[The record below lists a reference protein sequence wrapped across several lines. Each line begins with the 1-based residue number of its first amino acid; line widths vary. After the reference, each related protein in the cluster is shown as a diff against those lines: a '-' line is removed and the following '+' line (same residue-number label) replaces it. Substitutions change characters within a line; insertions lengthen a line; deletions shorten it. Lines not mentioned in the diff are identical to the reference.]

1 MIVSQE
7 RFAALLKNL
16 KDRIEK
22 LFPITGERNSISVS
36 NLRWVNTGLDVYGDP
51 EIHKKYKTTGRTLA
65 ARLLGDV
72 SVVDTTTNKIL
83 DRQNG
88 HPILA
93 VPHLTSKQ
101 SFIVGGKEVQ
111 IVNQI
116 RLKSGTYTRYTADN
130 NVETF
135 INTAGGGYRIQFDRV
150 RQIFRIRVG
159 QSTYVYL
166 YPILKALAVND
177 VDLRRIWG
185 DEILQENRKYDR
197 PAELGKLYKKMR
209 PYAEEIKTQEDLA
222 EAVKSFFASKPLDPN
237 ITNLTLGAKYSHI
250 EPKVL
255 VASSEKALKLA
266 RGEVK
271 ADDTENLA
279 YKSLHSVDDFVIEKL
294 EQNIPAVERAI
305 KYQIDRRPSVVD
317 VMPPSLFTKPVQR
330 FFTTSEF
337 SRYSDQNNPID
348 MVGVQSLVTSMGE
361 GGISSVYAVSDRLR
375 ALHPSHLGILDPVQ
389 TPESSKIGINAHLAL
404 GAKKIGNEIGL
415 TVINAKTG
423 LREPKKAFDL
433 EDKVLAFY
441 DEFDHTRTPPKA
453 KSPQVKARF
462 KGEFRLMPA
471 NKVDYI
477 LDSPAK
483 IFSFASNAVPFI
495 HTNSPNR
502 VLMASHH
509 ISQAVPL
516 SDPDVPLVQS
526 KFGARGYETAVGE
539 RIAPQASV
547 NGVVKRISAKKITIQ
562 GDDGKTYIIPLHD
575 HYPLNSNAF
584 LTEKAI
590 VAPGQRV
597 HKGQPIAD
605 SDFTRGGALAIGK
618 SLRVGF
624 MPYKGYNFEDG
635 IVVSETAAKKLTSAH
650 KHELS
655 LNLDSTI
662 NVGLPVFLAHFPA
675 EAEGVDRSK
684 YDANGVVK
692 AGAILSAGDVAI
704 PAVRKIKVHEEFS
717 YASLHRSLSHQW
729 QDVSVR
735 WDSDYPAE
743 VMNVVKTRKF
753 ITVYVKTSETLEIG
767 DKLSNRH
774 GGKGIVTMILPDK
787 EMYSGEDKKPLD
799 VLFNPSGVLGRANPG
814 VYLEAA
820 AGKIA
825 TKTGKTYLVNNFV
838 GKDARRDIQ
847 NELASHGLNR
857 NSAERLYDSTTNKY
871 HDNVM
876 TGTLHFVKLRHQVS
890 KKLSAR
896 GHTTYT
902 HDESPARGTG
912 SSPMA
917 IGMMEMYS
925 LLSSGG
931 TAFLRDVT
939 TIKCLPW
946 NAQVETEFGPMNI
959 SSIVNNKM
967 SLRVQSRDEA
977 GNLVWKRVT
986 GYFKY
991 QHGKPSR
998 RVPGCDRPLV
1008 DVEIP
1013 KIRPGKGRRTSLR
1026 ATDNHEVMTARGKV
1040 QIRDLSDDDAV
1051 IVTGSA
1057 LSGAQKAVLTG
1068 TLCGDACIA
1077 DHDKMQL
1084 PRLSLCHCL
1093 AQQEYLLWKMR
1104 LLSDLT
1110 WGTPYPTKSISPDT
1124 GRECPQFAANS
1135 SCSLALVEFEERFYE
1150 DSHKGVRRK
1159 KHRRKK
1165 IDEQSLEFFDVRSAA
1180 FMFMDDGTVSCK
1192 PTKKDHRGALTVRF
1206 CIGDVT
1212 CREAEILAKRFRN
1225 LFGIDASWTKK
1236 AGGNQRILYVTGFD
1250 AQELLFQ
1257 MAPFVH
1263 PVFDYKMI
1271 APRRGVESALK
1282 ALVGMRLADLEAEC
1296 RADRSETTYPVP
1308 FKVRLAPKTA
1318 RYTSF
1323 VYDIEVE
1330 DTHNYV
1336 VSGVVVGN
1344 SQKNDEFW
1352 RAIQLGLPTP
1362 QPKSPFVVDKFMA
1375 YMKGAGINVRQD
1387 GKTLKAL
1394 PLTDAD
1400 ILGQSNGAITSPGV
1414 VRANDLSP
1422 EPKGLFDRG
1431 LTGGFDGVYWNHI
1444 TLEGPIANPL
1454 MDQAI
1459 IGVLSKPSRPFKR
1472 SEFSALINGTLLV
1485 TPEGDL
1491 TKEHTKG
1498 TVSGGEGLRR
1508 LLAKIDVNAD
1518 LQDLR
1523 RQVTLLKGD
1532 KRDIAVKKMRY
1543 LRALKD
1549 VKLTPVEAYT
1559 NSLVPVVP
1567 AKMRPIY
1574 PNPDGTLNVA
1584 DPVHGYREV
1593 LLINNQIN
1601 GLKTLGVD
1609 NQNLAPLRAQ
1619 LYGAV
1624 RGLVGLQEPL
1634 TRSQNFKGFLAIIKG
1649 QQNKYGLFQ
1658 GHVMKRRQDLSGRS
1672 TIIPDPNL
1680 GIDEAKIPEE
1690 MAFTIY
1696 KPFIVQRMGML
1707 GYPPLK
1713 ARDLIEK
1720 RDPVAR
1726 AALEAVIKNRPVILN
1741 RAPSLHKF
1749 SLLSFKPMLA
1759 KGKAIEINPLVVK
1772 GFNADFDGD
1781 AMQVH
1786 VPVSE
1791 AARREASTTLLP
1803 SNNLFSPRDDSLIHS
1818 PSMEMVLGIYLM
1830 TTPKG
1835 AAVIKVSSE
1844 DEVIQMH
1851 KAGRIKV
1858 DQAVMVGGHR
1868 VCAGQII
1875 LNQAFPVGF
1884 KPGNISVDKS
1894 TLMNLLHGL
1903 ARKKPAIAGQVIS
1916 KMKDFGNKYVTEIG
1930 WSFDLGDLDF
1940 PAKERDAILA
1950 KAKKSA
1956 KKVGFSQ
1963 AYSTAAQE
1971 MESAVKAQ
1979 KDNRLVIGGPISRAF
1994 GKINMITQMVASP
2007 VAVTD
2012 HEGKIIEV
2020 PIERSFSEGMDM
2032 GSFWAL
2038 IPGSRKG
2045 LMDRTLSTADT
2056 GAFGKSLIAAT
2067 VDTTISM
2074 IDCGTMLGIE
2084 MGITDPDALDRVVAS
2099 GSYRGK
2105 ITTPQLVR
2113 NLKARGTSKIKV
2125 RSPLRCEAHRG
2136 VCAKCFGP
2144 LENGNL
2150 PNIGY
2155 HIGTL
2160 AGQTISEPATQ
2171 LTMKTF
2177 HTGGAIGG
2185 ASLGYSRLK
2194 QILEMPTN
2202 VKGRAILAM
2211 QPGEVNSIETSAA
2224 GGWNVT
2230 VDNMRHFVPK
2240 EVGLGV
2246 KKRQKVVAGQ
2256 MLSAGGAVKPQDI
2269 LAATNSIQDVQT
2281 KMIAD
2286 MSKVFTDA
2294 GVRVKRK
2301 IFEIAIHPLTTRAQV
2316 DDSGDADMMFGVH
2329 QGDVMSVN
2337 SIEQMNKDLRKKNKQ
2352 PIEFTP
2358 TLMSIRKAPQ
2368 YANDF
2373 IGQLVAE
2380 KPHQTLKA
2388 APGLGSVSNIGP
2400 SGHPIATYA
2409 FGKYFNTRVE
2419 DNMSKV
2425 ALTEELDTIMGLMV
2439 EPGEIIASDLDE
2451 DVNQALEK
2459 LAAHLKE

>member
-22 LFPITGERNSISVS
+22 LFPITGERNSISIS
-36 NLRWVNTGLDVYGDP
+36 NLRWADTGSDMYGDP

-72 SVVDTTTNKIL
+72 LVVDTATNKIL

-116 RLKSGTYTRYTADN
+116 RLKPGTYTRYTADN

-135 INTAGGGYRIQFDRV
+135 INTAGGGYRIQFDRL

-209 PYAEEIKTQEDLA
+209 PYAEEPKTQEDLA

-237 ITNLTLGAKYSHI
+237 ITNLTLGTKYSRI

-361 GGISSVYAVSDRLR
+361 GGISSVHAVSDRLR

-404 GAKKIGNEIGL
+404 GAKKIGTEIGL

-441 DEFDHTRTPPKA
+441 DEFDHTRMPPKA
-453 KSPQVKARF
+453 KHPQVKARF
-462 KGEFRLMPA
+462 KGELKLMPA

-477 LDSPAK
+477 LDSSAK
-483 IFSFASNAVPFI
+483 LFSFASNAVPFI

-547 NGVVKRISAKKITIQ
+547 NGVVKRISARKITIQ
-562 GDDGKTYIIPLHD
+562 GDDGKTYTIPLHD

-597 HKGQPIAD
+597 RKGQPIAD

-787 EMYSGEDKKPLD
+787 EMYSGEDKKPMD

-847 NELASHGLNR
+847 SELASHGLNR
-857 NSAERLYDSTTNKY
+857 NSAEQLYDPTTNKY

-931 TAFLRDVT
+931 TAFLRDAA
-939 TIKCLPW
+939 TIK
-946 NAQVETEFGPMNI
+946 
-959 SSIVNNKM
+959 
-967 SLRVQSRDEA
+967 
-977 GNLVWKRVT
+977 
-986 GYFKY
+986 
-991 QHGKPSR
+991 
-998 RVPGCDRPLV
+998 
-1008 DVEIP
+1008 
-1013 KIRPGKGRRTSLR
+1013 
-1026 ATDNHEVMTARGKV
+1026 
-1040 QIRDLSDDDAV
+1040 
-1051 IVTGSA
+1051 
-1057 LSGAQKAVLTG
+1057 
-1068 TLCGDACIA
+1068 
-1077 DHDKMQL
+1077 
-1084 PRLSLCHCL
+1084 
-1093 AQQEYLLWKMR
+1093 
-1104 LLSDLT
+1104 
-1110 WGTPYPTKSISPDT
+1110 
-1124 GRECPQFAANS
+1124 
-1135 SCSLALVEFEERFYE
+1135 
-1150 DSHKGVRRK
+1150 
-1159 KHRRKK
+1159 
-1165 IDEQSLEFFDVRSAA
+1165 
-1180 FMFMDDGTVSCK
+1180 
-1192 PTKKDHRGALTVRF
+1192 
-1206 CIGDVT
+1206 
-1212 CREAEILAKRFRN
+1212 
-1225 LFGIDASWTKK
+1225 
-1236 AGGNQRILYVTGFD
+1236 
-1250 AQELLFQ
+1250 
-1257 MAPFVH
+1257 
-1263 PVFDYKMI
+1263 
-1271 APRRGVESALK
+1271 
-1282 ALVGMRLADLEAEC
+1282 
-1296 RADRSETTYPVP
+1296 
-1308 FKVRLAPKTA
+1308 
-1318 RYTSF
+1318 
-1323 VYDIEVE
+1323 
-1330 DTHNYV
+1330 
-1336 VSGVVVGN
+1336 

-1400 ILGQSNGAITSPGV
+1400 IRGQSNGAITSPGV

-1431 LTGGFDGVYWNHI
+1431 LTGGFDGNYWNHI
-1444 TLEGPIANPL
+1444 DLEGPIANPL

-1459 IGVLSKPSRPFKR
+1459 IGVLSKPGRPFKR
-1472 SEFSALINGTLLV
+1472 SEFSALINGTLMV

-1491 TKEHTKG
+1491 TREHTKG
-1498 TVSGGEGLRR
+1498 TVSGGEGVRR
-1508 LLAKIDVNAD
+1508 LLAKIDVDAD
-1518 LQDLR
+1518 LRDLR

-1559 NSLVPVVP
+1559 NSLVPIVP

-1593 LLINNQIN
+1593 LLINNQIK

-1634 TRSQNFKGFLAIIKG
+1634 TRSQNFKGFLATIKG

-1658 GHVMKRRQDLSGRS
+1658 GHVLKRRQDLSGRS
-1672 TIIPDPNL
+1672 TIIPDPKL

-1713 ARDLIEK
+1713 ARELIEK

-1835 AAVIKVSSE
+1835 AAVVKVSSE
-1844 DEVIQMH
+1844 NEVIQMH

-1858 DQAVMVGGHR
+1858 DQAVMVGGQR

-1884 KPGNISVDKS
+1884 KPGNLPVDKS
-1894 TLMNLLHGL
+1894 TLMKLLHGL
-1903 ARKKPAIAGQVIS
+1903 ARKKPGVAGQVIS
-1916 KMKDFGNKYVTEIG
+1916 KIKDLGNKYVTEVG

-1963 AYSTAAQE
+1963 AYSTGAQE
-1971 MESAVKAQ
+1971 MESAVKS
-1979 KDNRLVIGGPISRAF
+1979 KVDNRMVIGGPLSGAF
-1994 GKINMITQMVASP
+1994 GKTNMITQMVASP

-2012 HEGKIIEV
+2012 HEGKVIEV
-2020 PIERSFSEGMDM
+2020 PIEKSFSEGMDM

-2038 IPGSRKG
+2038 IPGARRG

-2084 MGITDPDALDRVVAS
+2084 MVITDPDALDRVVAS

-2211 QPGEVNSIETSAA
+2211 QPGKVNSIETSAA

-2246 KKRQKVVAGQ
+2246 KKRQTVVAGQ

-2281 KMIAD
+2281 KMISD

-2337 SIEQMNKDLRKKNKQ
+2337 RIEQMNKDLRKKSKQ

-2388 APGLGSVSNIGP
+2388 APGLGAVSNIGP

-2409 FGKYFNTRVE
+2409 FGKYFNTKVE

-2425 ALTEELDTIMGLMV
+2425 ALTEELDTIMRLMT
-2439 EPGEIIASDLDE
+2439 EPEEIIESDLDE
-2451 DVNQALEK
+2451 DVNRALEK
-2459 LAAHLKE
+2459 LAAQFEE